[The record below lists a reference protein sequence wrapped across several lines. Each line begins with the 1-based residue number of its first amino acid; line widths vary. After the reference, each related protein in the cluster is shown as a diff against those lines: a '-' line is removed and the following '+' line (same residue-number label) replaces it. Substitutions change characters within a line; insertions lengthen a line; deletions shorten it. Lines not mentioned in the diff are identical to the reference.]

1 MKVIIG
7 RIAQGIAVVW
17 TIAQKDILDALKNR
31 LVLSLLITAGF
42 MALFPRMFPLII
54 DPPYTSIVV
63 YDAGS
68 SSLLLE
74 MEDSDRFRVERA
86 GSIEELKEII
96 ANFTFGMGTEL
107 GLVVPIDFDEVLQ
120 AGEEPELESFVSWT
134 NRHKAARLGS
144 EAERQI
150 SDLLG
155 VPVHVHIE
163 GNIVSPPLEQNLGLM
178 LITITSISVI
188 FFMGILLVPNLI
200 FEEKQS
206 GTLQALLV
214 SPANIGQVFLGKV
227 LAGWFYMLLTAG
239 VVFVAYWTAVVH
251 WELAFLFTL
260 CSGLFSIAVG
270 LVLGSFFES
279 QQEVTGW
286 ISVIIVVL
294 IGAMLANMM
303 GLQMPEWI
311 QGILPWTP
319 SVILNDI
326 FRTSLS
332 GSASIPQIWAK
343 LGVLLVIS
351 LVLYGIAIWRVR
363 RSDR

>member
-1 MKVIIG
+1 MKVIIS
-7 RIAQGIAVVW
+7 RIVQGMDVVW
-17 TIAQKDILDALKNR
+17 AIARKDILDALRNK
-31 LVLSLLITAGF
+31 LVLSLLLTAGF
-42 MALFPRMFPLII
+42 MALFPRMLPLII

-63 YDAGS
+63 YDAGT

-74 MEDSDRFRVERA
+74 MEDSDRFRVEQTN
-86 GSIEELKEII
+86 SIEELKDII
-96 ANFTFGMGTEL
+96 ANLTFGMGAEL
-107 GLVVPIDFDEVLQ
+107 GLVVPTDFDEVLET
-120 AGEEPELESFVSWT
+120 GEEPELEGFVSWA
-134 NRHKAARLGS
+134 NRHKATVLGS

-155 VPVHVHIE
+155 EPVRVHVE
-163 GNIVSPPLEQNLGLM
+163 GNIVPPPLERNLGLT

-188 FFMGILLVPNLI
+188 FFMGILLVPNLV

-214 SPANIGQVFLGKV
+214 SPANISQVFLGKV
-227 LAGWFYMLLTAG
+227 LAGWFYMLVTAG

-270 LVLGSFFES
+270 LVMGSFFES

-286 ISVIIVVL
+286 ISAIILLLV
-294 IGAMLANMM
+294 GAMLVSIL
-303 GLQMPEWI
+303 GLQMPEVI
-311 QGILPWTP
+311 RGILPWVP

-326 FRTSLS
+326 FCTSLS
-332 GSASIPQIWAK
+332 SSASIPQMWTK
-343 LGVLLVIS
+343 LGVLLTIS
-351 LVLYGIAIWRVR
+351 LALNGIAIWKVS